1 MLPLTVT
8 SAVQS
13 PTDEQLLEQM
23 RLGSTSA
30 FAEFYQRYKHKVYAY
45 CHRLLRD
52 AASAE
57 DVMQEIFLKIHRGVH
72 LVQKPEHLRTWI
84 FSIARNEALTHLR
97 RTRHMEDLEGEAE
110 TVWDEDNP
118 LEELEEQ
125 ETKNIIQHYLGLLR
139 PHYRE
144 LLVLRE
150 YEQLSYAEIAAI
162 TGATESAVKS
172 GLFKARKALAK
183 KLESIFRERNEQ

>member
-1 MLPLTVT
+1 
-8 SAVQS
+8 
-13 PTDEQLLEQM
+13 
-23 RLGSTSA
+23 
-30 FAEFYQRYKHKVYAY
+30 
-45 CHRLLRD
+45 
-52 AASAE
+52 
-57 DVMQEIFLKIHRGVH
+57 
-72 LVQKPEHLRTWI
+72 
-84 FSIARNEALTHLR
+84 
-97 RTRHMEDLEGEAE
+97 MEDLEGEAE

-183 KLESIFRERNEQ
+183 KLEPFFRERDEQ